1 MNKLHDSAPERNLE
15 VCIRA
20 GGNEFDGGF
29 FGLRLRELRK
39 EYGSGSKPRLTCAR
53 RWRLRFASRGLRV
66 ARAIAAC
73 SSLSATRDASRS
85 EPAARYRSRAA
96 SISAVWPSSS
106 RSAAVRAI

>member
-39 EYGSGSKPRLTCAR
+39 EYGG
-53 RWRLRFASRGLRV
+53 V
-66 ARAIAAC
+66 V
-73 SSLSATRDASRS
+73 
-85 EPAARYRSRAA
+85 RAA
-96 SISAVWPSSS
+96 
-106 RSAAVRAI
+106 